1 MSVCGEGQNYIY
13 TLRTNWELKTRQKVI
28 KTITG
33 EEVKL
38 KARHTRL
45 LVIK

>member
-13 TLRTNWELKTRQKVI
+13 TLRTNLKTRQKVI

-38 KARHTRL
+38 KARHTRQ